1 MNSSS
6 PLRTIVLFFAGL
18 IILGTA
24 LLCLPFA
31 RTGEALS
38 ILTCL
43 FTATSAVCVTG
54 LAVVDT
60 GTYFSVFGQIVILCL
75 IQIGGFGYMIVST
88 GLGLLLGKMALKDRK
103 IMQELFDIKSFNDL
117 LHLFKKAI
125 ILVLLIEFA
134 GAVFLTLEFLNRY
147 PLSKSVYLGI
157 FHSISAFCNAGFSP
171 FANSLE
177 NFADSPLM
185 LYTTGI
191 LIILGGLGFFVLV
204 DIIDRLKG
212 KTNTLTFHS
221 KIILWI
227 TAVLILAGM
236 ISFYF
241 GESIAYLS
249 KDNIFL
255 FNNSFFQTVSARTA
269 GFNSIPMGAMT
280 TSATFLII
288 ILMFVGGGPGSTAG
302 GMKITTLA
310 LVFIFVRSVLKGEN
324 EYHMAKRNI
333 ESDLVKKALAI
344 FIVMLLLLSFFTL
357 VLMYVEPHIDAI
369 KVIFESVSAFCT
381 VGLTLG
387 VTPVLSDLGKITL
400 IVAMF
405 VGRIGAV
412 TMLIYLVNL
421 NVTKSN
427 IKYPDAKVLIG

>member
-6 PLRTIVLFFAGL
+6 PLRTIVLFFTGL
-18 IILGTA
+18 IVLGTV

-31 RTGEALS
+31 RTGDTLS
-38 ILTCL
+38 IITCL

-54 LAVVDT
+54 LVVVDT
-60 GTYFSVFGQIVILCL
+60 GTYFSTFGQIIILCL
-75 IQIGGFGYMIVST
+75 IQIGGFGYMVVST

-117 LHLFKKAI
+117 LKLFKKAI
-125 ILVLLIEFA
+125 ILVLLIELA
-134 GAVFLTLEFLNRY
+134 GAVFLTFEFLNKY
-147 PLSKSVYLGI
+147 PLSKAVYLGI

-177 NFADSPLM
+177 NFAHSPLI
-185 LYTTGI
+185 LYTIGF

-204 DIIDRLKG
+204 DIIDRIKG

-227 TAVLILAGM
+227 TAVIIIIGI

-241 GESIAYLS
+241 GESITYLS
-249 KDNIFL
+249 KDYIFL

-269 GFNSIPMGAMT
+269 GFNSIPTGALT

-288 ILMFVGGGPGSTAG
+288 ILMFIGGGPGSTAG

-310 LVFIFVRSVLKGEN
+310 LVFIFVRSVLKGSN

-344 FIVMLLLLSFFTL
+344 FIVMLILMSFFTL
-357 VLMYVEPHIDAI
+357 LLMFVEPQLDAI

-381 VGLTLG
+381 VGLSLG
-387 VTPVLSDLGKITL
+387 ITPELSVLGKITL
-400 IVAMF
+400 IFAMF
-405 VGRIGAV
+405 AGRIGAV

-421 NVTKSN
+421 NVTKNN
-427 IKYPDAKVLIG
+427 IKYPDGKVLIG